1 MIIIFLLIIIICLL
15 VAIAIAIT
23 TNNCNFYETFTNNN
37 NGQKSQTVVLIGDSM
52 LNNSAFVEQDQSVA
66 DLLSNQ
72 LAGKGTVYN
81 FAKDGATIADCY
93 PQLDKISSNFNNSN
107 TTIFVSCGGNN
118 ILNSRQSVDTDFINN
133 LFDEYSELLK
143 SINVV
148 ASNAKAQ
155 IHVLN
160 LYTPTSSNYTSYHS
174 AIKQWNQLLDDN
186 ASSLGYS
193 VIKTSSLLVTDED
206 FTYGVEPSHKGGQ
219 KLVSKLLD
227 SVIN

>member
-1 MIIIFLLIIIICLL
+1 
-15 VAIAIAIT
+15 
-23 TNNCNFYETFTNNN
+23 
-37 NGQKSQTVVLIGDSM
+37 M